1 MANICAE
8 LLGRLAALHVAPL
21 QSLSC
26 GESEMG
32 FKRCDWTTAWLR
44 SHWRQAEVCVC
55 VHIACLRSGFSFCV
69 SALHNREMDPRSPYF
84 SYMPL
89 HYLHIVFYILKIKK
103 VCKDG
108 QKTSRAFDGRQK
120 QTWSWTRWCGINK
133 SMWNPLDL
141 NAKKVLTSAKENA
154 RRPLFYIKTHWHCIP
169 LQLLW
174 QVVKFSDEQFGQR
187 DILQGQTKKGHPH
200 KRS

>member
-1 MANICAE
+1 MC
-8 LLGRLAALHVAPL
+8 GAAGKTGG
-21 QSLSC
+21 SSC
-26 GESEMG
+26 GAIAESFMWGAWDG
-32 FKRCDWTTAWLR
+32 FQKVWLNDCLVAISLTTGR
-44 SHWRQAEVCVC
+44 SVCVC
-55 VHIACLRSGFSFCV
+55 VHIACLRSCISFRV

-89 HYLHIVFYILKIKK
+89 HYSHIVFYILKIKK
-103 VCKDG
+103 ACKDG
-108 QKTSRAFDGRQK
+108 QKTSRDFDGRQK

-133 SMWNPLDL
+133 STWNPLDL
-141 NAKKVLTSAKENA
+141 NAKKVTSAKENA

-169 LQLLW
+169 LQMLW
-174 QVVKFSDEQFGQR
+174 QVVKFSDEQFSQR